1 MAQINVSSFSP
12 LRNAIYFQYNLA
24 FHVCAKIGGLIIS
37 LLASWAGTYLIFLDY
52 LCRASFYLRVSLK
65 GSCIGQGAYSELS
78 MQGLDVQSLVSVPES
93 DTDSVIETD
102 DIEIVERKQHSSSI
116 QATAVK
122 PGV

>member
-1 MAQINVSSFSP
+1 
-12 LRNAIYFQYNLA
+12 
-24 FHVCAKIGGLIIS
+24 
-37 LLASWAGTYLIFLDY
+37 
-52 LCRASFYLRVSLK
+52 
-65 GSCIGQGAYSELS
+65 